1 MKLKRI
7 VLSTAMGIC
16 GMSAYAQQLPNS
28 FNYQAVVNADDGSPV
43 AAKEITVEVSIL
55 KGSDC
60 DNGGCPVLW
69 QELHTP
75 TTNEFGLFTVE
86 IGAASATNTTIGS
99 AAKFSDINWLDV
111 SDGYYYLKVRADF
124 GESEFLNGMS
134 DLGISKFSAVPYS
147 LVALTT
153 DQAERLTK
161 NADGKVAIN
170 LSELSDVT
178 VPADAKD
185 GQILVLK
192 DGKWTVADAPKG
204 GDGTPAPS
212 ITKLSELTGDVSIS
226 SPADNQVLTYSAG
239 KWINKT
245 PAAGGAT
252 VTKLSE
258 LTGDVL
264 IKDPKSSNALVY
276 NGTRWV
282 NQAVSVEMKNIT
294 DIDFSKT
301 ILNSKQSLFFDISTR
316 KWVNRLTTF
325 ADIDGVKLTSLAKDQ
340 ILVWN
345 GTNWVN
351 SNQGSTWKENSSTD
365 PKTLYTTDHRVG
377 IGIDNPT
384 ELFQVQVKGNTNS
397 VSSDGTHLKI
407 LGGCLLLAGGRQS
420 VKNKVSGAIACN
432 GDAGNCSI
440 AFSGSGGTASASGV
454 ASIAFGY
461 NVNTKGNDYA
471 QVFGEGT
478 LLIQG
483 KNESVLACGK
493 YNAAGENDLFCV
505 GNGTETARANAFLI
519 TKDNK
524 ASVAGALV
532 QTSDARLKT
541 NINGIDNSLV
551 SLMKLR
557 GVTFNWDLAKRPN
570 SDKALQ
576 YGFIAQEV
584 EKVFPELVNTDAN
597 GYKSLNYIG
606 VIPVLTEAVKE
617 QQSEIEDLK
626 KENQELKSALESLL
640 KRVEALENK

>member
-212 ITKLSELTGDVSIS
+212 TTKLSELTGDVSIS
-226 SPADNQVLTYSAG
+226 SPTDNQVLTYSAG

-245 PAAGGAT
+245 PAAGGAS

-345 GTNWVN
+345 GSNWVN
-351 SNQGSTWKENSSTD
+351 SAQGSTWKEKTSTS
-365 PKTLYTTDHRVG
+365 PQIVYTTDHNVG
-377 IGIDNPT
+377 IGTDNPT
-384 ELFQVQVKGNTNS
+384 RLFQVGNTNG
-397 VSSDGTHLKI
+397 VSSNGTHLWI
-407 LGGCLLLAGGRQS
+407 EGGCLLLAGGSQGS
-420 VKNKVSGAIACN
+420 EDQVSGAIACY
-432 GDAGNCSI
+432 GSAGQGSI
-440 AFSGSGGTASASGV
+440 AFGCRDGKASASGSG
-454 ASIAFGY
+454 SIAVGCD
-461 NVNTKGNDYA
+461 VDTKGSYYSQA
-471 QVFGEGT
+471 FGQGT
-478 LLIQG
+478 LILQ
-483 KNESVLACGK
+483 KNRSVLACGI